1 MALPQLKTP
10 TYELKLKTIQ
20 EPIKYRPFLVKEEK
34 ILMIAS
40 ETGDEKNIINA
51 IGEIVTACTF
61 GKVKSGSI
69 PIFDLEYLFLNI
81 RGKAIGEKIKVN
93 VKCPDDMKTM
103 VETEIDIGDIK
114 LNETEKHTNVV
125 EITDEIKLVLKY
137 PTMNMVSKLNLN
149 DPKELFKVIPK
160 MIESVYE
167 GEKIIEDFSEKEADD
182 FISSLNSQQFLEV
195 QKFFETMPKLKH
207 MVKIKNPKT
216 EVESDVP
223 LEGLQSFF

>member
-51 IGEIVTACTF
+51 IGKIVTACTF

-114 LNETEKHTNVV
+114 LNETENHTNVV

>member
-1 MALPQLKTP
+1 ML
-10 TYELKLKTIQ
+10 
-20 EPIKYRPFLVKEEK
+20 
-34 ILMIAS
+34 
-40 ETGDEKNIINA
+40 
-51 IGEIVTACTF
+51 
-61 GKVKSGSI
+61 
-69 PIFDLEYLFLNI
+69 
-81 RGKAIGEKIKVN
+81 
-93 VKCPDDMKTM
+93 TM

-114 LNETEKHTNVV
+114 LNETENHTNVV